1 MATSRSPDRRRGSRL
16 VVTAGRGPD
25 ALHVHATV
33 ELGVTTL
40 PVDLLRAGLRLLVGS
55 LVRAQPS
62 DVPPQRPPTIRVRSE
77 RADVGRPRRGSGAG
91 ERRS

>member
-1 MATSRSPDRRRGSRL
+1 M

-33 ELGVTTL
+33 ELDVTTL
-40 PVDLLRAGLRLLVGS
+40 PGDLVRAGLRLLFGS
-55 LVRAQPS
+55 LARARPS
-62 DVPPQRPPTIRVRSE
+62 DVPPRRPPTIRVRSE
-77 RADVGRPRRGSGAG
+77 RADVGRHRRRPGAD